1 MVNSSEIESETAA
14 APIKVRDLNRTYSAR
29 PRDVQQRWYLVDAK
43 DQPLGRLAARIVRV
57 LLGKNKECYTPHI
70 DTGDFVVVI
79 NSASV
84 KLTGDKWDSKMY
96 YHHTGYIGGIKSFT
110 ARQKLKRDPTFLV
123 RKAVAGMLPK
133 NKLSRQ
139 IVKKLKVYAGPEH
152 PHAAQ
157 KPVPLALV
165 E

>member
-1 MVNSSEIESETAA
+1 MINSSEIESEKAA

-29 PRDVQQRWYLVDAK
+29 PRDIQQRWYLVDAK
-43 DQPLGRLAARIVRV
+43 DQPLGRLAARITRV

-84 KLTGDKWDSKMY
+84 ELTGDKWDSKMY
-96 YHHTGYIGGIKSFT
+96 YHHTGYPGGIKSFT
-110 ARQKLKRDPTFLV
+110 ARQKLSRDPTFLV
-123 RKAVAGMLPK
+123 RKAVVGMLPK